1 LGADKFKD
9 DVERARQNER
19 KEKTEARQVGV
30 PLGAI
35 RINITSIPRHLEAR
49 IGREK
54 WKSWNVLEFPCSQPS
69 VCSDIL
75 DDSLLV
81 VFGKVGLGGYTE
93 HALERVDK
101 ENGDEAE
108 WVLLF

>member
-1 LGADKFKD
+1 MDKFKD

-19 KEKTEARQVGV
+19 KEKTEACQVGV

-35 RINITSIPRHLEAR
+35 RIHVTSISRHLEAR

-54 WKSWNVLEFPCSQPS
+54 RKSWNVLEFPRSQPS

-81 VFGKVGLGGYTE
+81 VFGQVGLGGYAE
-93 HALERVDK
+93 HALERVGE
-101 ENGDEAE
+101 ENGDQAE
-108 WVLLF
+108 WVLIF